1 MVRVSDTMVDYIL
14 AYFWLQGGK
23 AGGTRKIG
31 PDIADY
37 LISKGHTFS
46 PRAEKKLRTVGSAS
60 FSTSVASPWS
70 SNRSWIKAVFGQD
83 AYDIDAYFTR
93 NLPTGRSIELG
104 TSPMGSPGG
113 GKGRAFKGGNFNQTG
128 WDVINIESIVNT
140 SKPDPRWLA
149 LLENVVSSGGGTFTA
164 DFPVTTPRYEIGS
177 GLMRYAGTPPAIS
190 GAPTPTTGA
199 TPPPTPTTPAVEPE
213 PVTEPEPVVEEVSVS
228 FDDFKDNLS
237 VDDLSVYVV
246 SGADTPATPISER
259 KISSKAFVANAGKFA
274 VESGQIVITMRTPNV
289 DKLAN
294 DLEVAWITAEQ
305 DPTKLA
311 DMEGDMVT
319 IKDDEGE
326 EYEVPKPPTVK
337 FVVDCDKGEVFIS
350 INGQLIQAVK
360 DESAYAFGKCEIIV
374 EEPAKGNKITSVLLD
389 GNPIEFGKKAGSIY
403 DYGFPI
409 RGVMGLPKNC
419 YADAYDAAEGT
430 AGKDPTTQMY
440 AARGNFY
447 ALGGRLIQFGT
458 PSSFDYDLSQM
469 DEKVLQP
476 LALNFDT
483 ELDLD
488 KQGIFFTLLYQN
500 ALTDGSNLFPGFDI
514 NSTVDANM
522 ENLVFPNDV
531 RNLRPK
537 TEDNKVMLQKAGAM
551 RRAGEG
557 IDKIEIDSSNLQG
570 TGELEIGGKKYTT
583 EIYSQVQVT
592 FDGGDTML
600 IPDGDDRFRAID
612 NSDAE
617 IMGTVSVDESTE
629 RPQIQIITGNIDDIY
644 ESLETSR
651 RSNRLS
657 KRFNR
662 TDKEGDI
669 VNQTVMVKQGD
680 SYFIVMGVGSQT
692 VVVELDMEQKV

>member
-1 MVRVSDTMVDYIL
+1 MVRVSDTAVDYIL

-23 AGGTRKIG
+23 AGRIRKIG
-31 PDIADY
+31 PDMADY

-46 PRAEKKLRTVGSAS
+46 PRAEKKLRTVPSAS
-60 FSTSVASPWS
+60 FSTSVSTPWT
-70 SNRSWIKAVFGQD
+70 SNAGWIAATFGES
-83 AYDIDAYFTR
+83 AYNIDAYYTR

-104 TSPMGSPGG
+104 IDPMGSPGG
-113 GKGRAFKGGNFNQTG
+113 GKGRAWKATNFNQTG

-140 SKPDPRWLA
+140 NKPDPRWIA
-149 LLENVVSSGGGTFTA
+149 LLNNVAVSGGASFTA
-164 DFPVTTPRYEIGS
+164 DFPVTNPRYEIGS

-199 TPPPTPTTPAVEPE
+199 TPPPTPTTPAVEPVVE
-213 PVTEPEPVVEEVSVS
+213 PEPEPVVETVDVS

-237 VDDLSVYVV
+237 LDDLSVFVV
-246 SGADTPATPISER
+246 NGANTPTIKPSDR
-259 KISSKAFVANAGKFA
+259 KISSKAFVASAGKFS
-274 VESGQIVITMRTPNV
+274 VESGQISITMRTP
-289 DKLAN
+289 DAAKLTN
-294 DLEVAWITAEQ
+294 DLEVAWITGEQ
-305 DPTKLA
+305 DPSKLF

-319 IKDDEGE
+319 ITDEEGE
-326 EYEVPKPPTVK
+326 EYEVPAPPKVK
-337 FVVDCDKGEVFIS
+337 FIVDCDEKKVFIS
-350 INGQLIQAVK
+350 VNGEMIQAIK
-360 DESAYAFGKCEIIV
+360 DESEYAFAKCEITV
-374 EEPAKGNKITSVLLD
+374 EEPAKGGKITSVFLD
-389 GNPIEFGKKAGSIY
+389 GSPIEFGKKTGAIY

-409 RGVMGLPKNC
+409 RGVMGLPENC
-419 YADAYDAAEGT
+419 YADAYDATEVT
-430 AGKDPTTQMY
+430 AGKDPTTQMF
-440 AARGNFY
+440 AARGKFY

-458 PSSFDYDLSQM
+458 PQSYTYDMSQM

-522 ENLVFPNDV
+522 ENLLFPNDV

-557 IDKIEIDSSNLQG
+557 IEKIEIDSSNLQN
-570 TGELEIGGKKYTT
+570 TGELEIGGKTYTT
-583 EIYSQVQVT
+583 EVYSQVQVT

-612 NSDAE
+612 NSDSE
-617 IMGTVSVDESTE
+617 IMGTISVDESTE
-629 RPQIQIITGNIDDIY
+629 RPQIQIISGDLDDIY
-644 ESLETSR
+644 ESLEASR

-662 TDKEGDI
+662 ESKGEI
-669 VNQTVMVKQGD
+669 VSQTGMVKQGD
-680 SYFIVMGVGSQT
+680 SYYIIMGVGSQT